1 MQLGVA
7 IKIIKQKN
15 MKWKCPSLTS
25 KFLLMIKTQARHDSG
40 HWEWE
45 LCGISAAA
53 ACDVIARESD
63 SHSHIDNVS
72 SQVQARHH
80 NWLCRRARKSFCRE
94 TSPIRWCEQMLDF
107 SSLTEISGQ
116 ERRFVCPTSMRS
128 SDRRL
133 YRRWPSSLERTESP
147 SRPATLPRRR
157 AWGSW

>member
-7 IKIIKQKN
+7 IKIIKQKIWN
-15 MKWKCPSLTS
+15 VQVWRRNFSWWS
-25 KFLLMIKTQARHDSG
+25 RHKLDMTVDTER
-40 HWEWE
+40 EWE

-133 YRRWPSSLERTESP
+133 YRRWPSSLERTGSP
-147 SRPATLPRRR
+147 SRPATSPRRR
-157 AWGSW
+157 VWGSW